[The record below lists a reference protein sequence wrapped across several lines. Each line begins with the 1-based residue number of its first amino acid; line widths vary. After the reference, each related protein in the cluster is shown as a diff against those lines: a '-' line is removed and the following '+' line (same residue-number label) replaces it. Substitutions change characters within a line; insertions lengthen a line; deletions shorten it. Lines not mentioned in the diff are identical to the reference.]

1 MGNPLF
7 NILGGQSMPSPLG
20 NMAGMLQQFK
30 QFCASFQGDPKQKV
44 QELLNSGQ
52 MSQQQFNELQ
62 GMAQMFQ
69 QMMGK
74 N

>member
-7 NILGGQSMPSPLG
+7 NILGGQSMSSPLG

-30 QFCASFQGDPKQKV
+30 QICASFQGDPKHKV